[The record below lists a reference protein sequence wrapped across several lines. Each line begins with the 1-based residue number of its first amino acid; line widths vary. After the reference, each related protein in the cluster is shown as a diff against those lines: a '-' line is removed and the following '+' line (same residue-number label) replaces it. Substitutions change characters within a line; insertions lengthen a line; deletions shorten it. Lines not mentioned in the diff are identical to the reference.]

1 MKTFDKFYKEIDEVM
16 SMAARRQRANMM
28 RRMSNRLAIAR
39 KRAMKKQASPDILK
53 KRAIKQAKNIFIK
66 KMTKGMDKS
75 SMSMS
80 KRAQIEK
87 KLKAMSK
94 RIQTVAMKMIPKL
107 RQKEIARKKQMRAE
121 RFKLPTF

>member
-39 KRAMKKQASPDILK
+39 KRAMKKQASPNILK

-94 RIQTVAMKMIPKL
+94 RIQNVAMKMIPKL
-107 RQKEIARKKQMRAE
+107 RQKEIARKKQMGAGE
-121 RFKLPTF
+121 N

>member
-28 RRMSNRLAIAR
+28 RRMSTRLAIAR

-94 RIQTVAMKMIPKL
+94 RIQNVAMKMIPKL
-107 RQKEIARKKQMRAE
+107 RQKEIARKKQMGAGE
-121 RFKLPTF
+121 N

>member
-107 RQKEIARKKQMRAE
+107 RQKEIARKKQMGAGE
-121 RFKLPTF
+121 N

>member
-28 RRMSNRLAIAR
+28 RRMSTRLAIAR

-94 RIQTVAMKMIPKL
+94 RIQNVAMKMIPKL
-107 RQKEIARKKQMRAE
+107 RQKEIARKKQMGSGE
-121 RFKLPTF
+121 N